1 MQKEPGYDI
10 IYTGHIKA
18 LSLSGRR
25 KDGKKTGDTLTN
37 IRMLWVKCNLSM
49 HGS

>member
-25 KDGKKTGDTLTN
+25 KRWKKDGIAKTAF
-37 IRMLWVKCNLSM
+37 
-49 HGS
+49 

>member
-25 KDGKKTGDTLTN
+25 KRWKKDGIAQTAF
-37 IRMLWVKCNLSM
+37 
-49 HGS
+49 